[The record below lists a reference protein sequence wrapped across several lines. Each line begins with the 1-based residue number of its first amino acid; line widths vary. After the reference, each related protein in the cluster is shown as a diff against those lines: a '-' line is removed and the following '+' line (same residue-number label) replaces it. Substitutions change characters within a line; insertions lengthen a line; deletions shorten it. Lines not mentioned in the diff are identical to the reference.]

1 MKRLFC
7 AAALAAAAA
16 TSAVAVPAGADDAP
30 LVPPLD
36 PADCSDGTYVAQP
49 GINPG
54 PVADC
59 LTLVAVRNHFMSNP
73 ANAGLDWDS
82 PWRGTTTRGGRVV
95 WLSLSGEQ
103 LSGTVPPQLG
113 DLAYLEHLDLH
124 ENQLSGPI
132 PAQLGNLSRLEVL
145 DLHENQLSGPI
156 PAQLANLSRL
166 HRLLLHENQ
175 LSGPIP
181 PQLGDLTALEYLY
194 LHQNQLSGP
203 VPAQLANLANLEF
216 LQLHGNQLSG
226 SIPAGLT
233 HLIGLSPLDP
243 AGCSDWTHVD
253 DPDANPGLVEDCE
266 ALVAIRNHFMS
277 NPANTGIDW
286 SSPWRGTTTKGGRV
300 VWLDLS
306 GDQLYGAIPAQ
317 IGDLARLEHL
327 DLQENELSGPIP
339 PQLGSLTR
347 LEHMDLHGNR
357 LSGSIPAQFGNLGRL
372 TRLFLQDNRLSGP
385 IPAQFNN
392 LFSLQQLYLQ
402 KNELSG
408 PIPARLGN
416 LVNLKFLDIS
426 DNRLSGQI
434 PATLKVSESFRFCPN
449 SLLRGPLPIHLR
461 TVADF
466 SGDIDSVESS
476 CHTGSFSDDDGSV
489 HESNIELIAE
499 WEITLGC
506 GINRFCPSRT
516 VTRSQMA
523 AFLYRA
529 FTRLYGAPDLER
541 QEPVLLTDVTEA
553 AWYRPF
559 AHWAVANEVIR
570 TQGVRFDPFGPV
582 TRADMADMLVG
593 TFAHL
598 EPSAELQG
606 LFSDTAGTR
615 GTTIRAMEGIYDAG
629 VTSGCATEPL
639 RYCPTEAVTREQMA
653 SFLVRAVRLAP
664 SDS

>member
-7 AAALAAAAA
+7 AAVLTAAVSAAAVTA
-16 TSAVAVPAGADDAP
+16 SANDDPPTA
-30 LVPPLD
+30 PPLD
-36 PADCSDGTYVAQP
+36 PADCSDGTYVRQP

-59 LTLVAVRNHFMSNP
+59 LALVAIRNHFTSNP
-73 ANAGLDWDS
+73 ANAGLDWNS

-95 WLSLSGEQ
+95 WLSLPGDQ

-132 PAQLGNLSRLEVL
+132 PPQLGNLSRLEVL
-145 DLHENQLSGPI
+145 DLHENQLSGPV

-233 HLIGLSPLDP
+233 HLIGLSPLDS

-253 DPDANPGLVEDCE
+253 DPDANPGLVADCE
-266 ALVAIRNHFMS
+266 AMVAIRNHFMS

-357 LSGSIPAQFGNLGRL
+357 LSGPIPAQFGNLGRL
-372 TRLFLQDNRLSGP
+372 TRLFLQENRLSGP
-385 IPAQFNN
+385 IPDQFGN

-408 PIPARLGN
+408 PIPVQLGN

-426 DNRLSGQI
+426 DNRLTGLI
-434 PATLKVSESFRFCPN
+434 PATLKISDSFRFCPN
-449 SLLRGPLPIHLR
+449 SRLNGPLPVHLSS
-461 TVADF
+461 VADF
-466 SGDIDSVESS
+466 NGDIDNVELS

-529 FTRLYGAPDLER
+529 FTRLYGAPDLEK
-541 QEPVLLTDVTEA
+541 QDPVLLNDVTEE

-559 AHWAVANEVIR
+559 AHWAVANHVIR
-570 TQGVRFDPFGPV
+570 AQGVRFDPFGLV
-582 TRADMADMLVG
+582 TRADMADMLVAAF
-593 TFAHL
+593 THL
-598 EPSAELQG
+598 KPSAELQS
-606 LFSDTAGTR
+606 LFSDTAGI
-615 GTTIRAMEGIYDAG
+615 GGNTIRAMEGIYDAG
-629 VTSGCATEPL
+629 VTTGCAVEPL
-639 RYCPTEAVTREQMA
+639 LYCPTDEVTREQMA
-653 SFLVRAVRLAP
+653 SFLVRAIRLAP